1 MYFAHF
7 TARPCGVPEE
17 TLVSDENCRVLF
29 RGGKEKK
36 NLRNHEKKESEEVQ
50 TDKCKYI
57 FYDATENSFMWHERR
72 AESEGRRRR
81 RKKTLVGILAFY
93 LKFSN
98 KWKWDKLKHG
108 CSMIVLS
115 LFTVYSKLEKTGKKN
130 LLLLLRSL
138 LQTDGEAGA
147 QGIMVKCAERGR
159 L

>member
-57 FYDATENSFMWHERR
+57 FYDATEISFM
-72 AESEGRRRR
+72 
-81 RKKTLVGILAFY
+81 
-93 LKFSN
+93 
-98 KWKWDKLKHG
+98 
-108 CSMIVLS
+108 
-115 LFTVYSKLEKTGKKN
+115 
-130 LLLLLRSL
+130 
-138 LQTDGEAGA
+138 
-147 QGIMVKCAERGR
+147 
-159 L
+159 